1 MISNY
6 EPLILLFISCTVIL
20 FNFSI
25 STKTKIDIIFGIQTI
40 VFIWFVFHFVH
51 SAI

>member
-6 EPLILLFISCTVIL
+6 EPLLLLVITCCVIL
-20 FNFSI
+20 FNFTI
-25 STKTKIDIIFGIQTI
+25 SSKTKIDIIFAVQTI
-40 VFIWFVFHFVH
+40 VFIWFTFHFVH